1 MLNHE
6 VANIK
11 LQQKYLQQNSPTY
24 LRSYPQIHVREP
36 EGEVSA
42 PRALAVKFMFISHQP
57 ERQCLL
63 LLASCR

>member
-6 VANIK
+6 DANTK

-24 LRSYPQIHVREP
+24 LWSYPQIHVHEP

-42 PRALAVKFMFISHQP
+42 PRALAVKFTFIGHQP
-57 ERQCLL
+57 EHWCFLL
-63 LLASCR
+63 FASC